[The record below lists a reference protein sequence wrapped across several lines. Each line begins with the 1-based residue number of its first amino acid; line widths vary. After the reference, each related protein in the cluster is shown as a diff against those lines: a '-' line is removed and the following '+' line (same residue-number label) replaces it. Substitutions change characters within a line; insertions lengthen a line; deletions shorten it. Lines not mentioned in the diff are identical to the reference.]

1 MSTPRPMTIV
11 AVTFAITVLVFA
23 GLQAWRWSDDRR
35 IAYVWCQLEGRART
49 APAVFQPAMVDSLPE
64 PARRFF
70 LYTIK
75 PGAPL
80 RTVVEIW
87 TSGEIG
93 LGTSKEPKYMPMH
106 ARQIL
111 APPHGLVWKVQAGRS
126 AVRISGSE
134 GFDGK
139 RSWGRFWLLGSIPV
153 VRAGGGPDHARAAFG
168 RLVAESVFWAPA
180 ALLPHN
186 EVTWE
191 AVGVDTARASLSY
204 KGLTQTVDITVDEA
218 GRPTRV
224 VIPRWSNANP
234 EKTYRIQPFGGYLSA
249 FREFDGY
256 TLPTRIEGGNFI
268 GTEDYFPFYKARVEN
283 VRFTDTADREAA
295 VSARIGLRR

>member
-1 MSTPRPMTIV
+1 MTISIV
-11 AVTFAITVLVFA
+11 IIAITVLVFA
-23 GLQAWRWSDDRR
+23 ALQAWRRCDNRR
-35 IAYVWCQLEGRART
+35 ATGVWRELECHAHA
-49 APAVFQPAMVDSLPE
+49 APGVFQPAMARGLPE

-80 RTVVEIW
+80 RTVLEIW
-87 TSGEIG
+87 TSGQIG
-93 LGTSKEPKYMPMH
+93 FGTSKEPKYMPMRGH
-106 ARQIL
+106 QIL
-111 APPHGLVWKVQAGRS
+111 APPHGLVWKVRAGQR

-186 EVTWE
+186 DVAWE
-191 AVGVDTARASLSY
+191 AVGDDTARASVSY

-234 EKTYRIQPFGGYLSA
+234 EKTYRIQPFGGYLA
-249 FREFDGY
+249 DFREFDGY

-268 GTEDYFPFYKARVEN
+268 GTEDYFPFYRARVDN
-283 VRFTDTADREAA
+283 VRFADH
-295 VSARIGLRR
+295 G